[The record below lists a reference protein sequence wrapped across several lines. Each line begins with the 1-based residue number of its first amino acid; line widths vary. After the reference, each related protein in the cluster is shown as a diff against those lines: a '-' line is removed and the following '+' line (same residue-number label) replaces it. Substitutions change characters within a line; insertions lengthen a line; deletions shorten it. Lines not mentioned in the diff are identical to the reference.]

1 MTYITYYYRMVRSS
15 NNDENDVNDI
25 VRAFYK
31 LFLLDNNIRIRFYN
45 NGYYHDSS
53 IFT

>member
-1 MTYITYYYRMVRSS
+1 MTNITYYYKTVISS
-15 NNDENDVNDI
+15 NNDDNDVNDI

-45 NGYYHDSS
+45 NGYYHDSL
-53 IFT
+53 IVT